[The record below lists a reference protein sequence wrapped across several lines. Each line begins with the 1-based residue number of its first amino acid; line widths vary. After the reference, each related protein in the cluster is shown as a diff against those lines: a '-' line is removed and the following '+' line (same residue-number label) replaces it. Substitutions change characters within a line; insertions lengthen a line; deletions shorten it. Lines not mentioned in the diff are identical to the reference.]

1 MQMTVRSSSQCR
13 CRLGVA
19 IRERRRAIG
28 LSQELLAERIDCHR
42 NYVGTNERGEQNV
55 TFDML
60 VRFAR
65 ALETSLGKIITSTK
79 L

>member
-1 MQMTVRSSSQCR
+1 MTVRSASQYR
-13 CRLGVA
+13 CRLGAA

-42 NYVGTNERGEQNV
+42 NYVGTIERGEQNI
-55 TFDML
+55 TIDLL

-65 ALETSLGKIITSTK
+65 ALETSLVKIFMSAK

>member
-1 MQMTVRSSSQCR
+1 MTVRPAFPQR
-13 CRLGVA
+13 CRLGAA

-42 NYVGTNERGEQNV
+42 NYVGTIERGEQNI
-55 TFDML
+55 TFDL
-60 VRFAR
+60 FVRFAK
-65 ALETSLGKIITSTK
+65 ALDTSLGEICNSAK

>member
-1 MQMTVRSSSQCR
+1 MTVRPASQQR
-13 CRLGVA
+13 CRLGAA

-42 NYVGTNERGEQNV
+42 NYVGTIERGEQNI
-55 TFDML
+55 TFDLL
-60 VRFAR
+60 VRFAK
-65 ALETSLGKIITSTK
+65 ALDTSLGEIIISAK